1 MFWLWLI
8 FFFCTKLFFNT
19 GSFNNLNCHLGVSSQ
34 KIQTEGKLGAIF
46 WRVEGCAIYTC
57 AKILINKSSS
67 FSELAILVAFWLLL
81 YQGLNGLF
89 IPLFYNLQVAT
100 ANLNFAKS
108 CATWSQVQA
117 LTRTNL
123 SLLVWD
129 NFEGLNKGKINWQV
143 NGSSEQFP

>member
-1 MFWLWLI
+1 MPSTLVQRYLSI
-8 FFFCTKLFFNT
+8 NPQ
-19 GSFNNLNCHLGVSSQ
+19 VSLSWQ
-34 KIQTEGKLGAIF
+34 
-46 WRVEGCAIYTC
+46 
-57 AKILINKSSS
+57 
-67 FSELAILVAFWLLL
+67 LVAFWLLL

-100 ANLNFAKS
+100 ADLNFAKS

-117 LTRTNL
+117 LTRCTNL
-123 SLLVWD
+123 SLLVLE

>member
-1 MFWLWLI
+1 MEPF
-8 FFFCTKLFFNT
+8 
-19 GSFNNLNCHLGVSSQ
+19 
-34 KIQTEGKLGAIF
+34 F
-46 WRVEGCAIYTC
+46 WRIEGCAIYTC

-81 YQGLNGLF
+81 YQGVNGLF
-89 IPLFYNLQVAT
+89 IPLFYNLQVVT
-100 ANLNFAKS
+100 VDLNFAKS